1 VAIELYEMKALLFLL
16 ACAILAHGAMLPG
29 VLRIRG
35 GLVPQP
41 SEDGEYYEKFKID
54 YGCDDNVRIAGS
66 MRGLIKS
73 GKLTSLPHADP
84 FIRWLNEKLE
94 KGPQPPGGRVKPFY
108 VSRCTQYLSSGD
120 TFLCE
125 HSLFYIQAA
134 DFGTKKDLKA
144 GENPVQLLSFL
155 PFSTISHCTLYHS
168 SHSSETHD
176 RK

>member
-1 VAIELYEMKALLFLL
+1 MRLLLVLLSCVLFAHEAALFS
-16 ACAILAHGAMLPG
+16 G
-29 VLRIRG
+29 VLHLRG

-73 GKLTSLPHADP
+73 RKLTSLPHADP

-108 VSRCTQYLSSGD
+108 VRACNG
-120 TFLCE
+120 
-125 HSLFYIQAA
+125 
-134 DFGTKKDLKA
+134 
-144 GENPVQLLSFL
+144 
-155 PFSTISHCTLYHS
+155 ST
-168 SHSSETHD
+168 
-176 RK
+176 